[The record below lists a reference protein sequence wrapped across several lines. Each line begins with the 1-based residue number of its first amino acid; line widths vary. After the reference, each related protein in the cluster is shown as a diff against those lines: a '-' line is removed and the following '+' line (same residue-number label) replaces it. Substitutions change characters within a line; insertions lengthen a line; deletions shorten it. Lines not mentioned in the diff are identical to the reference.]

1 MYCAAQC
8 HQFHQEVL
16 EMATK
21 DLHNNT
27 KLQPTDEAVL
37 KIYEEET
44 AISAHVKEKVRGI
57 EKSANGKGFDWKPET
72 LEVLAET
79 FLILVEIV
87 AQGKGGLEAYFV
99 EALLGETIDLLCTD
113 QISIDFCS
121 VHGRRCR
128 VNVGPQVKSLASFHK
143 QT

>member
-1 MYCAAQC
+1 MQSCNKLK
-8 HQFHQEVL
+8 EVFQ
-16 EMATK
+16 K
-21 DLHNNT
+21 
-27 KLQPTDEAVL
+27 
-37 KIYEEET
+37 YEEEAST
-44 AISAHVKEKVRGI
+44 HVAEKNSGSKESG
-57 EKSANGKGFDWKPET
+57 NGKGMFEWKPET

-121 VHGRRCR
+121 VHGRRGR

>member
-1 MYCAAQC
+1 VYCAAQC

-72 LEVLAET
+72 LEVLAER
-79 FLILVEIV
+79 FLILAEI
-87 AQGKGGLEAYFV
+87 AQGKGTFNAYFV
-99 EALLGETIDLLCTD
+99 EAFLGETLDLLSAK
-113 QISIDFCS
+113 QNSINFHY
-121 VHGRRCR
+121 VNGRKGRA
-128 VNVGPQVKSLASFHK
+128 VVIPQVKSLASFLE
-143 QT
+143 QV